1 MHYLNRYNR
10 YMLNEPATQLPLHV
24 FDARPPKGTRIVIM
38 MIEVNE
44 STPDNMLSIIFTG
57 ATYAY
62 KDCLK
67 EHGVAGGRLFQKYV
81 QNGTYYHLMKNLDV
95 GLDENRKKVI
105 HVIERV
111 FDSLVMRAKTS
122 GKAAPQGSDTE
133 AFIAELAEA
142 CPNLFFDKAAHARAR
157 AAICKR
163 TKYPRAFTQYG
174 NVCHAYDRSARRS
187 PRPCTW
193 QDVP

>member
-1 MHYLNRYNR
+1 
-10 YMLNEPATQLPLHV
+10 
-24 FDARPPKGTRIVIM
+24 M

-44 STPDNMLSIIFTG
+44 STPHNMVSIIFTG

-133 AFIAELAEA
+133 AFIAELEVA
-142 CPNLFFDKAAHARAR
+142 CPNLFFDKANNSL
-157 AAICKR
+157 
-163 TKYPRAFTQYG
+163 G
-174 NVCHAYDRSARRS
+174 RRS
-187 PRPCTW
+187 DINAKRYVTLNNAVKAIWRDVHKRVTTRPTTASCYSAPSSITAASTGE
-193 QDVP
+193 